1 MALIALGFQTQIVAG
16 TYKQQKNIFCKLV
29 TTLMN
34 GYFLIL
40 GVFIH
45 IEILSYFHSENKKQF
60 SICMSENNLFQGFRT
75 ILNKYTYSFIIHNL
89 TVPFYFLQES
99 LTRI

>member
-1 MALIALGFQTQIVAG
+1 MAITLLIALGFQTQIVAG
-16 TYKQQKNIFCKLV
+16 TYKQQKKHFLQIGHN
-29 TTLMN
+29 LMN

-60 SICMSENNLFQGFRT
+60 SMHVRKQ
-75 ILNKYTYSFIIHNL
+75 FIPGL
-89 TVPFYFLQES
+89 
-99 LTRI
+99 

>member
-1 MALIALGFQTQIVAG
+1 MAITLLIALGFQTQIVAG
-16 TYKQQKNIFCKLV
+16 TNKQQKNIFCKLV

-60 SICMSENNLFQGFRT
+60 SMHVRKQ
-75 ILNKYTYSFIIHNL
+75 FIPGL
-89 TVPFYFLQES
+89 
-99 LTRI
+99 